1 MDSHD
6 MSLLNEIYIR
16 ILKKGRSIYDKSMEN
31 VIINA
36 QNLESYSTYLNEM
49 NEKLESILDLTEK
62 YSNECI
68 EKATEIRKY
77 VEINNKYKDDSSRMI
92 HAHKEMYS
100 GLSWADVTDV
110 EDAKEKILNNVDKI
124 IVKPVSEMEFKQTP
138 ILYKDISNI
147 YGKDI
152 GFNCKIP
159 IINKLNEIPSAFY
172 WYAGDKN
179 NPKGIY
185 ICISRKFYVQ
195 IPFPNIIDG
204 TRDFNRKCS
213 IKCKY
218 ESKEECLK
226 LRTELANRYNSSI
239 RECNFAHKGEKY
251 VRVGTTFRCPT
262 MPHFG
267 RHSSLKNDL
276 ENLPD
281 YDIKMMLLN
290 ALSDIFISKLW
301 FQRQKNDNLILNNI
315 DTC

>member
-1 MDSHD
+1 MDSQD
-6 MSLLNEIYIR
+6 MALLNEIYIR
-16 ILKKGRSIYDKSMEN
+16 ILKKGRSIYNKSMEN
-31 VIINA
+31 NIANA

-68 EKATEIRKY
+68 EKATELRKY
-77 VEINNKYKDDSSRMI
+77 VEINDKYKDDSSRMI
-92 HAHKEMYS
+92 YAHKEMYS

-110 EDAKEKILNNVDKI
+110 EDAKEKILDNVDKI
-124 IVKPVSEMEFKQTP
+124 IVKPILEKEFKQTP

-159 IINKLNEIPSAFY
+159 IINKLNEIPSALY

-179 NPKGIY
+179 NPKGVY

-195 IPFPNIIDG
+195 IPFPNVIDG

-226 LRTELANRYNSSI
+226 LRTDLAKRYNSSI

-301 FQRQKNDNLILNNI
+301 FQRQKNDNLILHNI
-315 DTC
+315 DIC